1 MSDAPHLQTGRSAED
16 YARRWLEARGLRH
29 ICSNFRCRYGELD
42 LVMQDQGC
50 LVIVEVRYRHND
62 DYGGA
67 LPSVTRK
74 KLQRIATAIRYLL
87 LQQRE
92 LRELPLR
99 FDVLALSG
107 PLTAPTLRWCKRA
120 CSFDEVG

>member
-1 MSDAPHLQTGRSAED
+1 MSDAPHLRAGRSGEAF
-16 YARRWLEARGLRH
+16 ARRWLEARGLKH

-42 LVMQDQGC
+42 LVMRERDC

-67 LPSVTRK
+67 LPSVTHV
-74 KLQRIATAIRYLL
+74 KLQRIARAIQHLL
-87 LQQRE
+87 TQQRQ
-92 LRELPLR
+92 LRDLSLR

-107 PLTAPTLRWCKRA
+107 STTAPTVRWCKRA
-120 CSFDEVG
+120 CSFDDMD

>member
-1 MSDAPHLQTGRSAED
+1 MSDAPHLRAGRSGEAF
-16 YARRWLEARGLRH
+16 ARRWLEARGLKH

-42 LVMQDQGC
+42 LVMRERDC

-67 LPSVTRK
+67 LPSVTPV
-74 KLQRIATAIRYLL
+74 KLQRIAKAIQFL
-87 LQQRE
+87 LQQHRQ

-99 FDVLALSG
+99 FDVIALAG
-107 PLTAPTLRWCKRA
+107 PLDKPVVTWCRRA
-120 CSFDEVG
+120 CSFDDVD

>member
-16 YARRWLEARGLRH
+16 YARRWLEARGLKH
-29 ICSNFRCRYGELD
+29 ICSNFRCRFGELD
-42 LVMQDQGC
+42 LVMQERGC
-50 LVIVEVRYRHND
+50 LVIVEVRYRYSD
-62 DYGGA
+62 EYGGA
-67 LPSVTRK
+67 LPSVTHT
-74 KLQRIATAIRYLL
+74 KLQRIAKAMQALL
-87 LQQRE
+87 LQHRE

-107 PLTAPTLRWCKRA
+107 PLNAPKVRWCKRA